1 MSRKETRFAGVL
13 IKASDTDRYF
23 LMLRST
29 KALHP
34 LTWGLISGGIN
45 DGEDILDGLKR
56 EIHEECSIDVN
67 SINFELIKEEDVRDG
82 TFYYYQ
88 GLTDSEFIPK
98 LDFEN
103 LDWGWFDKDD
113 LPEPLFPNLLN
124 KIKDYE

>member
-13 IKASDTDRYF
+13 IKASDTNRYF

-103 LDWGWFDKDD
+103 LDFNCFLYIYYYGKKMYKMW
-113 LPEPLFPNLLN
+113 
-124 KIKDYE
+124 